1 MSVMTCKI
9 DVQGGGRSLKEIS
22 NNVVHWC
29 LAKNVITKKELYV
42 NVKICKYTTHQCWGS
57 VERAGFNAFN
67 VTVASNQSLRDFVA
81 TLMHEMVHVNQ
92 YVTGEWEGDGEA
104 EASSREYDLADA
116 FWKDGN
122 I

>member
-1 MSVMTCKI
+1 M
-9 DVQGGGRSLKEIS
+9 
-22 NNVVHWC
+22 
-29 LAKNVITKKELYV
+29 
-42 NVKICKYTTHQCWGS
+42 
-57 VERAGFNAFN
+57 
-67 VTVASNQSLRDFVA
+67 TVASSQSLRDFVA

-92 YVTGEWEGDGEA
+92 YVTGEWEGDEA